1 MNKKW
6 KKGIAGISAFLIGLC
21 NMPDVLLETV
31 AIDLRDLN
39 SNLMRNTE
47 TTQETSDH
55 TETDAEI
62 PDTTET
68 SDETDELLY
77 GDIDENGII
86 DAADVT
92 ALSQAVNKK
101 LTEGLLQ
108 ADVNGDGKINNT
120 DVTMLNSYVLKEIN
134 YFPVGSVYIE
144 GASYVTRAQWI
155 HELVTVFEMSVEDE
169 STMTKFFTD
178 LTECDYASEIELAA
192 NFGVFEV
199 ESETFNPDAYVTR
212 EFAAYT
218 MNFCVGYIN
227 YDEISY
233 TDADEVYYEDDAQ
246 VAVTRGWFTLID
258 EQFCPEMFMT
268 QEESEIL
275 MEDAESALASVEIDE
290 THKNVI
296 EYSDTVIR
304 LDESVKATYADGVV
318 TIYDDSISLLPGS
331 VFSLLIEGQ
340 EMIYNAEK
348 VSTDADGNLAV
359 TVTDAALTD
368 TVSRMDV
375 EGYAEVDYSAVEAL
389 NDGIV
394 VETVGASRLSLPSE
408 RLMRGTTITGD
419 SISLKGEVDLGED
432 VKVEVSGKITNIQ
445 AEYDLNMDGTTV
457 DNFYFNVN
465 ADADISATLSGDFVD
480 IKKSKEVN
488 IAKVPVT
495 CVGPL
500 SAQIIVSLTVSVSG
514 EISVSYGWDI
524 TGGLQYTKESGWR
537 STKNFKKKGFD
548 IEGKVSQSVGVKLA
562 AAVLMGKEKIGEI
575 YIMGGERGTF
585 TQKKQE
591 DDVVCQDL
599 NAYLFAEVG
608 SWIKLLE
615 IKFSG
620 SYPFI
625 NKDNS
630 PVKYHKHW
638 ENGTEVAKCSYGA
651 AEDDKETTTRTK
663 ASSWGSYSKYG
674 TEYEDV
680 ITHSNSAESKS
691 DGSMTVIT
699 EDMTLKSDVLIKGS
713 LTLKANVDLDGHTMT
728 VYGDLVQ
735 IGGEMYIN
743 GGTLEVNG
751 SYTIDTE
758 NDSTGCLIM
767 VYESDT
773 IEVHGD
779 FIQKSEKLTSKQG
792 YTRKNSYSGISY
804 SSTAGYNVFD
814 AGTLTIDGN
823 FYQYNGNSCNF
834 RPTGTNIVFAA
845 SDIHNIYFE
854 SSDSYLGDNVYVLNN
869 SAICFT
875 GLFTGLKL
883 NQDITINGDATING
897 MGTGEYNSYCDKI
910 DLNGYKLTIDGD
922 LIQNS
927 GEIYINGGT
936 LEVNGS
942 YTIDTEN
949 DSTGC
954 LIMVYESDTIEVHGD
969 FIQKSEKLTSKQGY
983 TRKNSYSGISYSSTA
998 GYNVFDAGTLT
1009 IDGNFYQYNG
1019 NSCNFRPTGT
1029 NIVFAA
1035 SDIHNIYF
1043 ESSDSYLGDN
1053 VYVLNN
1059 SAICFTGLF
1068 TGLKLNQDITING
1081 DATING
1087 MGTGEYNS
1095 YCDKIDLNGYKLTID
1110 GDLIQ
1115 NSGEIYINGG
1125 TLEVIGS
1132 YTMENTTI
1140 NDTDE
1145 IVYNACYA
1153 QLEMQN
1159 ENDKVNIT
1167 GNLTSH
1173 NLYYSDALDLD
1184 YGVLTVGGDIWSD
1197 RGLSVSNSY
1206 GHKTVL
1212 NGEKHQTITL
1222 NSDNKFNILELT
1234 KPMSNYTFNP
1244 DPCWNELIR
1253 CASDTTTATTTT
1265 STTTITT
1272 TTVTV
1277 PDTTTETVPTTTSKT
1292 TTTITETPT
1301 TTTSTT
1307 TNKLTTTTHT
1317 TTEAP
1322 TTPASTTTDKL
1333 TTTINTTTEAPVVT
1347 TTISN
1352 ETNLVAIVISDTT
1365 ATEGENVSISID
1377 IENNPG
1383 VANAEFDVAFDSECL
1398 EFINA
1403 QSGDAMA
1410 DTEFSCD
1417 ISEDGTLHISFTG
1430 EGKNSGT
1437 MAVLNFNVLK
1447 TPEDSKVSVT
1457 IVDDSAKITDLNG
1470 EDVEFEVVYDA
1481 ESDSSAGDVNN
1492 DGEIDLKD
1500 VVLIRRF
1507 IAGGWDVELDTETAD
1522 VNNDD
1527 EVDLKDVVLIR
1538 RYIAGGWDVELNN
1551 VG

>member
-936 LEVNGS
+936 LEV
-942 YTIDTEN
+942 
-949 DSTGC
+949 
-954 LIMVYESDTIEVHGD
+954 
-969 FIQKSEKLTSKQGY
+969 
-983 TRKNSYSGISYSSTA
+983 
-998 GYNVFDAGTLT
+998 
-1009 IDGNFYQYNG
+1009 
-1019 NSCNFRPTGT
+1019 
-1029 NIVFAA
+1029 
-1035 SDIHNIYF
+1035 
-1043 ESSDSYLGDN
+1043 
-1053 VYVLNN
+1053 
-1059 SAICFTGLF
+1059 
-1068 TGLKLNQDITING
+1068 
-1081 DATING
+1081 
-1087 MGTGEYNS
+1087 
-1095 YCDKIDLNGYKLTID
+1095 
-1110 GDLIQ
+1110 
-1115 NSGEIYINGG
+1115 
-1125 TLEVIGS
+1125 IGS